1 MFDAFDEIF
10 ESIEEEQ
17 PATKPVPVAASEV
30 PETFPIYR
38 EAEPSSEP
46 VLPPATAL
54 ELVAEAQLG
63 ITRRQQHNA
72 CVLARQLYLN
82 GRVIDAANILSLWPK
97 YEPTADKTVMQKGGP
112 APDLD
117 VLIKYCESNSFE
129 VKMAR
134 IGVYLKSDELNSK
147 QIAFLDMVLDSS
159 SKMGVQAIKN
169 KLKISPIEYQSWL
182 ANPKFK
188 NRLKKTGETAISNA
202 VPLSY
207 IKMARKMEDGDLAF
221 IKFGFEVTGEYN
233 PNDRKQVD
241 AQALIRVIFEVLEEE
256 IKDPHILKRIGAKV
270 QLRGAGGS
278 VVQGE
283 LNE

>member
-1 MFDAFDEIF
+1 MSSNFFEDIFPPDEPV
-10 ESIEEEQ
+10 IE
-17 PATKPVPVAASEV
+17 PVPVAASEV
-30 PETFPIYR
+30 PETFPIYT
-38 EAEPSSEP
+38 EAEAACEP

-54 ELVAEAQLG
+54 EMIAEDTLG
-63 ITRRQQHNA
+63 ITRRQQHNS
-72 CVLARQLYLN
+72 CVLARQLYLR

-112 APDLD
+112 APDLK
-117 VLIKYCESNSFE
+117 VLTSYLESDSFE
-129 VKMAR
+129 IKMAK
-134 IGVYLKSDELNSK
+134 IGVYIKSDVLNSK
-147 QIAFLDMVLDSS
+147 QIAFLDMMLDSS
-159 SKMGVQAIKN
+159 SKMGVQAVKN

-182 ANPKFK
+182 ANPEFK
-188 NRLKKTGETAISNA
+188 SRLKKTGETAISNA

-256 IKDPHILKRIGAKV
+256 IKDPNILKRIGAKV
-270 QLRGAGGS
+270 QLRGSGGN